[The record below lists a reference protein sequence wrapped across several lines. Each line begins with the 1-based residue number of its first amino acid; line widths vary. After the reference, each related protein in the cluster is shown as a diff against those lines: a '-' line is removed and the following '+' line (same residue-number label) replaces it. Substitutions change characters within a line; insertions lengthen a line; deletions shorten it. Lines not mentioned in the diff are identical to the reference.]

1 MTYHGLT
8 ICPYKGTTYWNQGQ
22 PTKKTLLKHL
32 HRYVKRKCH
41 LIIYKQPNCSCLTYS
56 IHNCKCKKTIFVE
69 HIANFIK

>member
-41 LIIYKQPNCSCLTYS
+41 LIIYKQPNC
-56 IHNCKCKKTIFVE
+56 KCKKTIFVE